1 MRTLSISES
10 RRLTLPI
17 ETAVEAVLQFDRD
30 SGGMLWQGTILDAS
44 IVSEPSPGLL
54 LVVRSRRA
62 DAIENRTY
70 TLPAIAA
77 AIINYCRQARIPLPR
92 GGTKTLEVVPEGF
105 VFCIETTINTP
116 RWNTGWVPPQRNSER
131 ASAAVTQEAGTPARD
146 ASHVVGMV

>member
-92 GGTKTLEVVPEGF
+92 GGKKTLEVVPEGF

-116 RWNTGWVPPQRNSER
+116 RWNTGWVPPQRNSQH
-131 ASAAVTQEAGTPARD
+131 ASAVVAQEAGTPARESSD
-146 ASHVVGMV
+146 TVGTV